1 MKRFFTLLMAV
12 IFLVVLCQ
20 GQSVEEI
27 IQKNLEVKGGL
38 EKLKE
43 IQTMKTT
50 GKMVMMGFETKIT
63 MWFKEPVMVKM
74 EMLISEKKMTMGYDG
89 TTAWQ
94 MSPLIG
100 SEDPQEMTGP
110 QAEQIKDNADMFS
123 DPFVHYKDK
132 GFTFELEGKEEIEGT
147 PAYKLKL
154 TKKDGKVI
162 YYFVDAESFIEL
174 KTQMTREI
182 AEGQEMTA
190 ETFFADYKEVDG
202 VMMAHS
208 MRIKVNGQDQGN
220 IVVDSIELNV
230 PLDDNFFK
238 MPPKKTDP
246 QQEPEK

>member
-1 MKRFFTLLMAV
+1 MKRFIVLFMAV
-12 IFLVVLCQ
+12 IFLTVLCQ
-20 GQSVEEI
+20 GQSVDEI

-38 EKLKE
+38 KKLKE
-43 IQTMKTT
+43 IQTIKQT
-50 GKMVMMGFETKIT
+50 GKMVMGSFEMKVT
-63 MWFKEPVMVKM
+63 MWFKEPTMVKM
-74 EMLISEKKMTMGYDG
+74 EMLISEKKMTMAYDG

-94 MSPLIG
+94 MSPLTG
-100 SEDPQEMTGP
+100 SEEPQEMAGQ
-110 QAEQIKDNADMFS
+110 QAEQFKDNVDMFS
-123 DPFVHYKDK
+123 DPFVYYKEK
-132 GFTFELEGKEEIEGT
+132 GFKFELEGKEEIEGT

-182 AEGQEMTA
+182 AEGQEMVF
-190 ETFFADYKEVDG
+190 ESFLADYKEVDG

-208 MRIKVNGQDQGN
+208 LSIKVNGQDQGN
-220 IVVDSIELNV
+220 IVVDSVEFNV
-230 PLDDNFFK
+230 QLDDNFFK